1 MTVKMNRERKRKK
14 SKLKNTWGN
23 RRKNQSEKYG
33 KDDRRERGEEG
44 GRETGGSRWKVCVAG
59 AGCRGSH

>member
-1 MTVKMNRERKRKK
+1 MKKMGEEKEGEQKKR
-14 SKLKNTWGN
+14 
-23 RRKNQSEKYG
+23 R
-33 KDDRRERGEEG
+33 EG